1 MIDNYNALPLGTFMQ
16 IDAVLETDADELDK
30 QVQIVAIL
38 SGKPVDEVLNL
49 PLPDYTAMAAETAFL
64 REPCKPSDIGED
76 WRLEDLVP
84 VADFKKITTAQY
96 IDFQAFAKDFPRSL
110 PALLSVFLVPE
121 GKRYNDGYDVAG
133 VQERV
138 KALPLP
144 DALGLSAF
152 FFARC
157 LNLIAGS
164 LDYLDDV
171 AKKTKDPQRRA
182 MLEEAMQKAQAL
194 LPDAGAGSAT

>member
-30 QVQIVAIL
+30 QVRIVAIL

-49 PLPDYTAMAAETAFL
+49 PLPDYTSMAAETAFL
-64 REPCKPSDIGED
+64 REPCTPSEIPAGWKLDG
-76 WRLEDLVP
+76 LAP
-84 VADFKKITTAQY
+84 VADFTKITTAQY

-121 GKRYNDGYDVAG
+121 GKRYNEGYDVTE

-138 KALPLP
+138 KAMPLP
-144 DALGLSAF
+144 DAIGLSAF

-157 LNLIAGS
+157 LNLIANS

-182 MLEEAMQKAQAL
+182 MLQAAMRQAQAL
-194 LPDAGAGSAT
+194 LPGAGAGSAT